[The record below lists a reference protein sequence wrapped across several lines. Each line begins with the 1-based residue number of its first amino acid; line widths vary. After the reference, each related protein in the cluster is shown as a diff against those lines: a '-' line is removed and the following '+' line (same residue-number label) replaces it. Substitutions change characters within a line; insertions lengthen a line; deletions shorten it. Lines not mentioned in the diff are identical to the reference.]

1 MANLFQYILII
12 FFISSNPLLS
22 QNDSN
27 IPKLPRAVIIAE
39 QLAGKLV
46 KLENEDLVRYKLDPE
61 KAIDHFLF
69 YYSASWSP
77 SCRKFT
83 PDLIEFYNKAKK
95 QNSNFEIVFISSDD
109 SEKEMLAYIKKAKMP
124 WPIIKFEEIDKLDFL
139 KKAGGRGVPCVSV
152 LNSRGLIL
160 AHSYRGKTSY
170 IGTQKPLSEFSKLI
184 GFSSQKDEAESPEA
198 SKE

>member
-1 MANLFQYILII
+1 M
-12 FFISSNPLLS
+12 
-22 QNDSN
+22 
-27 IPKLPRAVIIAE
+27 
-39 QLAGKLV
+39 KLV

-83 PDLIEFYNKAKK
+83 PELIEFYKKAKK
-95 QNSNFEIVFISSDD
+95 QNSNFEIVFISGDD
-109 SEKEMLAYIKKAKMP
+109 SEKEMLAYVKKAKMP
-124 WPIIKFEEIDKLDFL
+124 WPAIKYEEIDKLDFL
-139 KKAGGRGVPCVSV
+139 KKAGGRGVPCISV
-152 LNSRGLIL
+152 LDSRGLIL

-170 IGTQKPLSEFSKLI
+170 IGTQEPLNEFSKLI
-184 GFSSQKDEAESPEA
+184 GFSRQKNDAESPEA

>member
-1 MANLFQYILII
+1 MTNLLKYILII

-22 QNDSN
+22 QGDAN

-83 PDLIEFYNKAKK
+83 PELIDFYKKAKK
-95 QNSNFEIVFISSDD
+95 QNSNFEIVFISRDESK
-109 SEKEMLAYIKKAKMP
+109 KEMLAYVEKAKMP
-124 WPIIKFEEIDKLDFL
+124 WPAIKYEEIDKLEFL
-139 KKAGGRGVPCVSV
+139 KKAGGRGVPCISV

-160 AHSYRGKTSY
+160 AHSYRGKTRY
-170 IGTQKPLSEFSKLI
+170 IGTQEPLNEFSKLI
-184 GFSSQKDEAESPEA
+184 GFSRQKNDAESTEA

>member
-1 MANLFQYILII
+1 MTNLLKYILII

-22 QNDSN
+22 QGDAN

-83 PDLIEFYNKAKK
+83 PELIDFYKKAKK
-95 QNSNFEIVFISSDD
+95 QNSNFEIVFISRDE
-109 SEKEMLAYIKKAKMP
+109 SEKEMLAYVEKAKMP
-124 WPIIKFEEIDKLDFL
+124 WPAIKYEEIEKLEFL
-139 KKAGGRGVPCVSV
+139 KKAGGRGVPCISV
-152 LNSRGLIL
+152 LDSRGLIL
-160 AHSYRGKTSY
+160 AHSYRGKTRY
-170 IGTQKPLSEFSKLI
+170 IGTQEPLNEFSKLI
-184 GFSSQKDEAESPEA
+184 GFSRQKNDAESTEA
-198 SKE
+198 GKE

>member
-1 MANLFQYILII
+1 MTNLLKYILII

-22 QNDSN
+22 QGDAN

-83 PDLIEFYNKAKK
+83 PELIDFYKKAKK
-95 QNSNFEIVFISSDD
+95 QNSNFEIVFISRDE
-109 SEKEMLAYIKKAKMP
+109 SEKEMLAYVEKAKMP
-124 WPIIKFEEIDKLDFL
+124 WPAIKYEEIDKLEFL
-139 KKAGGRGVPCVSV
+139 KKAGGRGVPCISV
-152 LNSRGLIL
+152 LDSRGLIL
-160 AHSYRGKTSY
+160 AHSYRGKTRY
-170 IGTQKPLSEFSKLI
+170 IGTQEPLNEFSKFI
-184 GFSSQKDEAESPEA
+184 GFSRQKNDAKSTEA

>member
-46 KLENEDLVRYKLDPE
+46 KLKNEDLVRYKLDPE

-83 PDLIEFYNKAKK
+83 PDLIKFYNRAKK
-95 QNSNFEIVFISSDD
+95 QNSNFEIVSVSDRK
-109 SEKEMLAYIKKAKMP
+109 SGIFRPQIRIPHQKLYI
-124 WPIIKFEEIDKLDFL
+124 
-139 KKAGGRGVPCVSV
+139 
-152 LNSRGLIL
+152 
-160 AHSYRGKTSY
+160 
-170 IGTQKPLSEFSKLI
+170 
-184 GFSSQKDEAESPEA
+184 
-198 SKE
+198 

>member
-83 PDLIEFYNKAKK
+83 PDLIKFYDKAKK
-95 QNSNFEIVFISSDD
+95 KISNFEIVFISSDD

-184 GFSSQKDEAESPEA
+184 GLSSQKDEAESPEA

>member
-1 MANLFQYILII
+1 MANLFQDILIF

-46 KLENEDLVRYKLDPE
+46 KLENEALVRYTLDPE

-109 SEKEMLAYIKKAKMP
+109 SEKAMLAYIKKAKMP
-124 WPIIKFEEIDKLDFL
+124 WPSGSWHLFFDKDVLL
-139 KKAGGRGVPCVSV
+139 AQSVRKSRKRGRVSQWNAPAVPRRQS
-152 LNSRGLIL
+152 IL
-160 AHSYRGKTSY
+160 A
-170 IGTQKPLSEFSKLI
+170 
-184 GFSSQKDEAESPEA
+184 
-198 SKE
+198 

>member
-1 MANLFQYILII
+1 MTNLLKYILII

-22 QNDSN
+22 QVDAN

-83 PDLIEFYNKAKK
+83 PELIEFYKKAKK
-95 QNSNFEIVFISSDD
+95 QNSNFDKMNLATEHGEFRRGLMIGDSDD
-109 SEKEMLAYIKKAKMP
+109 
-124 WPIIKFEEIDKLDFL
+124 DD
-139 KKAGGRGVPCVSV
+139 
-152 LNSRGLIL
+152 
-160 AHSYRGKTSY
+160 HH
-170 IGTQKPLSEFSKLI
+170 
-184 GFSSQKDEAESPEA
+184 DHD
-198 SKE
+198 

>member
-27 IPKLPRAVIIAE
+27 MPKLPRAVIIAE

-77 SCRKFT
+77 SCSKFT
-83 PDLIEFYNKAKK
+83 PDLIKFYNKAKK

-184 GFSSQKDEAESPEA
+184 GLSSQKDEAESPEA

>member
-1 MANLFQYILII
+1 MTNLLKYILII

-22 QNDSN
+22 QGDAN

-83 PDLIEFYNKAKK
+83 PELIEFYKKAKK
-95 QNSNFEIVFISSDD
+95 QNSNFEIVFISRDE
-109 SEKEMLAYIKKAKMP
+109 SEKEMLAYVKKAKMP
-124 WPIIKFEEIDKLDFL
+124 WPAIKYEEIDKLEFFHDNCEL
-139 KKAGGRGVPCVSV
+139 VSAHDYQVQRYKA
-152 LNSRGLIL
+152 
-160 AHSYRGKTSY
+160 H
-170 IGTQKPLSEFSKLI
+170 LSLQPFSKTLKS
-184 GFSSQKDEAESPEA
+184 FL
-198 SKE
+198 

>member
-1 MANLFQYILII
+1 MTNLLKYILII

-22 QNDSN
+22 QGDAN
-27 IPKLPRAVIIAE
+27 IPKLPRAVIIAD

-83 PDLIEFYNKAKK
+83 PELIEFYKKAKK
-95 QNSNFEIVFISSDD
+95 QNSNFEIVFISRDE
-109 SEKEMLAYIKKAKMP
+109 SEKEMLAYVKKAKMP
-124 WPIIKFEEIDKLDFL
+124 WP
-139 KKAGGRGVPCVSV
+139 GGRGVPCSSV
-152 LNSRGLIL
+152 LDSRGLIL

-170 IGTQKPLSEFSKLI
+170 IGTQEPLNEFSKLI
-184 GFSSQKDEAESPEA
+184 GFSRQKNDAESPEA